1 MMKLIGLFLLLASR
15 ESWGF
20 NKDFTL
26 VNDKAPLEFKLMFE
40 SMKNSLKD
48 NQEQV
53 RLIVLAQQIN
63 KGLGPLKKDQSFVLL
78 KSEVYKTLLEWPH
91 PPTQFQVGSHTLQRI
106 NTHLATGRAVYN
118 PFSIWVLEALA
129 ADLDKFEKEGLLAMT
144 QAQRANL
151 TGDKAQQ
158 HYKMQRVLKFTRGWI
173 EQADTLSAKDFNAL
187 TDKLAWRT
195 LERVKETAML
205 FRRHSSKAIADT
217 QSNTFNIPEQG
228 MPKKS
233 PGAGETKP
241 DPGPKGMAEQAADE
255 KKAAEATM
263 QKINTDGATLP
274 AEELSGAIDRLQDD
288 VPPSGGTAPSPV
300 PPIKSVPGDNERI
313 RPTPAVDVSSEPL
326 Q

>member
-1 MMKLIGLFLLLASR
+1 MIKFIGLFLLLTSI

-20 NKDFTL
+20 NKDFNL
-26 VNDKAPLEFKLMFE
+26 INDKAPLEFKLLFE

-78 KSEVYKTLLEWPH
+78 KAEVYKTLLEWPH
-91 PPTQFQVGSHTLQRI
+91 LPTQFQVGSHTLQRI

-129 ADLDKFEKEGLLAMT
+129 ADLEKFEKDGLLSMT
-144 QAQRANL
+144 QTQRNNL
-151 TGDKAQQ
+151 TDEKAQQ
-158 HYKMQRVLKFTRGWI
+158 YYKMQRVLKFTRGWI
-173 EQADTLSAKDFNAL
+173 EKADTLSAKDFNAL
-187 TDKLAWRT
+187 TDQLAWRT

-228 MPKKS
+228 MPKRFQ
-233 PGAGETKP
+233 GASDTKP
-241 DPGPKGMAEQAADE
+241 DAAPQGMAEQAAEE

-274 AEELSGAIDRLQDD
+274 AEELSGAIDLLQDD
-288 VPPSGGTAPSPV
+288 IPPSGGTAPSPI
-300 PPIKSVPGDNERI
+300 PPTKSVPSDNERI
-313 RPTPAVDVSSEPL
+313 RPTAPVDVGSEPL